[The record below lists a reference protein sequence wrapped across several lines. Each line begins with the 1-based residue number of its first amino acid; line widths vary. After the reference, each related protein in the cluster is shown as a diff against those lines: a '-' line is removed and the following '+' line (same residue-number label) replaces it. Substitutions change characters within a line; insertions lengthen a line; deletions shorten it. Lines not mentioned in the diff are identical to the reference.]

1 MVERFVGRVCELRR
15 LVKYI
20 RPSLESPKDVV
31 LVYGPSGI
39 GKTRLV
45 LEALK
50 RLRNEG
56 YGAAYV
62 ALQSPGPV
70 SREKVLEE
78 LLRGVVRSLGVAGG
92 LVKRV
97 AAELGLGVLVE
108 RVLGAGQGLSGLAGL
123 FYKQGVEEYYKFL
136 LRLAAK
142 SSEKGAVIVI
152 DEAQYLLG
160 LEDKAIRGFI
170 KLVADIQHELALED
184 LGAKLVMVTSDYAF
198 GLRAMRSPISPLYI
212 VPFYLGEMTLRD
224 SEALAKEYGINIK
237 LVDIIGGH
245 PQLLLS
251 THAYGVDKVCALYEQ
266 AILRLRDIVR
276 ENPNTIA
283 LLYRVAQTPLGAD
296 EANNYRELVE
306 KLVQENIL
314 QYGDPRYLGIYDWNR
329 ECNTGCHH
337 GCGGGGIGIPS
348 VIAPANRVTRA
359 AILKLL
365 HEPHKA
371 KPEETRRD
379 EEDEEKREESRQR
392 LGEMYNRVVKPLE
405 ALCT

>member
-1 MVERFVGRVCELRR
+1 MVERFIGRLCEHRR

-20 RPSLESPKDVV
+20 RPSLESPKNVV

-50 RLRNEG
+50 TLRNEG
-56 YGAAYV
+56 YGAVYV
-62 ALQSPGPV
+62 ALQSLGPV
-70 SREKVLEE
+70 SRERVLEE
-78 LLRGVVRSLGVAGG
+78 LLRGVVRSLGISGG

-108 RVLGAGQGLSGLAGL
+108 RVLGTEQELSGIVSL
-123 FYKQGVEEYYKFL
+123 FYKQGVEEYYRFL

-160 LEDKAIRGFI
+160 LEDEAIRGFI
-170 KLVADIQHELALED
+170 KLVADIQHGLALEG

-198 GLRAMRSPISPLYI
+198 GLCAMRSPISPLYV

-224 SEALAKEYGINIK
+224 SEALAKEYGIDMK

-251 THAYGVDKVCALYEQ
+251 TRAYGVDKICALYEQ
-266 AILRLRDIVR
+266 ALLRLRDIAR
-276 ENPNTIA
+276 ENPDTMA
-283 LLYRVAQTPLGAD
+283 LLYRVAQAPLGAD

-314 QYGDPRYLGIYDWNR
+314 QYGDPRYIGIYNWNK

-365 HEPHKA
+365 HETYTA
-371 KPEETRRD
+371 KPEETHRD
-379 EEDEEKREESRQR
+379 EESKEKQGEPRQG
-392 LGEMYNRVVKPLE
+392 LEEMYKQIVKPLE
-405 ALCT
+405 TLCT